1 MARTTITIPQELIT
15 DLMELTKRKNKT
27 QAVIFAIEE
36 MIKKQKLEKIKNM
49 AGKMEFD
56 MEAEELRHGDKRLG

>member
-36 MIKKQKLEKIKNM
+36 TIKKQKLEKIKSM

-56 MEAEELRHGDKRLG
+56 IEAEELRHGDKRLG